1 MNYRS
6 SATPL
11 LLPEMR
17 LRTNNTRKI
26 KNRILAMLA
35 APAATPP
42 NPNMAAI
49 IAITKKIT
57 VQRNITFNFKLDN
70 MVTIDIK
77 HASHFKQFPMAQI
90 LVLPMPSP

>member
-1 MNYRS
+1 
-6 SATPL
+6 
-11 LLPEMR
+11 
-17 LRTNNTRKI
+17 
-26 KNRILAMLA
+26 MLA

-42 NPNMAAI
+42 NPKMAAI

-77 HASHFKQFPMAQI
+77 HASHFKQFPTAQI
-90 LVLPMPSP
+90 LVLLMPSP